1 MFVPDFF
8 KVADTEQYLSM
19 ERFTALLPYP
29 GLRFRRYEIQ

>member
-19 ERFTALLPYP
+19 ERFTALFALSWSTFP
-29 GLRFRRYEIQ
+29 